1 MAAYSRTSAKFRSAW
16 MPPEVA
22 HAPMVTRNRELA
34 RICWMRS
41 ASPGVVIDPSTS
53 DTS

>member
-16 MPPEVA
+16 TPPEVA
-22 HAPMVTRNRELA
+22 QAPMVTRNRESA
-34 RICWMRS
+34 RICRMRS
-41 ASPGVVIDPSTS
+41 ASPGVVIEPSTN